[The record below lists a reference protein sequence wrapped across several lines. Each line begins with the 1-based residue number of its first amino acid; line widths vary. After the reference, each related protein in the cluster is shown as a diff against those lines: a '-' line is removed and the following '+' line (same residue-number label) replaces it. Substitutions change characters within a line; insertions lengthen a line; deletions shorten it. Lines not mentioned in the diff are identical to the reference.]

1 MAQASPNLTP
11 THTMSTPTA
20 TTLQVIRAAQA
31 HHLAIGA
38 MADVKASFLLAASF
52 ITLAMIVPQAVHDVK
67 QHTLL
72 VLSVTALLSALF
84 AIKALAPRL
93 LVLRQGN
100 RAPELNLLFCGHF
113 ADLDENDY
121 VERLRTALSTDD
133 GAFDTIA
140 RDLYQMGLIL
150 HHKKQK
156 AVAIAYTVC
165 VIGLIAT
172 ASSAMI
178 GMVIK

>member
-1 MAQASPNLTP
+1 
-11 THTMSTPTA
+11 MSTPASTN
-20 TTLQVIRAAQA
+20 TTLQVIRAAQS
-31 HHLAIGA
+31 HHLAISA
-38 MADVKASFLLAASF
+38 MADVKASFLLAASL
-52 ITLAMIVPQAVHDVK
+52 ITLAMVIPQAVHDVK

-72 VLSVTALLSALF
+72 ALSITAFLSSLF

-121 VERLRTALSTDD
+121 VQRLVAALSTDD
-133 GAFDTIA
+133 GAIDTIS

-156 AVAIAYTVC
+156 AVATAYTVC

-172 ASSAMI
+172 ATVAMI
-178 GMVIK
+178 GMAIK